1 MSRNSCL
8 ILIVIVSISCSLNA
22 VFERTKNFF
31 RGLRGYDG
39 YYYYDLGPGYYS
51 DVYVQRPLRY
61 RYSVTEENVPNKT
74 SIIENTNQY
83 VITLVLPGYQ
93 KNDVHVGALNQAIH
107 ITASGIKLE
116 QQALTNPPITSF
128 EQTVPL
134 QKPIIQKEVK
144 SQYLN
149 GVLTITA
156 PKLQPV
162 NNGVEV
168 PVQ

>member
-1 MSRNSCL
+1 MSKNNYIVL
-8 ILIVIVSISCSLNA
+8 IFLVSMILSLNA

-31 RGLRGYDG
+31 RGLRGDN
-39 YYYYDLGPGYYS
+39 YYYYDLEPGYYS
-51 DVYVQRPLRY
+51 NVYFQRPVRY
-61 RYSVTEENVPNKT
+61 RYFVTEENVPNKT
-74 SIIENTNQY
+74 SIMENTNQY

-93 KNDVHVGALNQAIH
+93 KNDVHVGALHQAIH

-116 QQALTNPPITSF
+116 QQALTNPPITNF
-128 EQTVPL
+128 EQTIPL

-156 PKLQPV
+156 PMIQPA